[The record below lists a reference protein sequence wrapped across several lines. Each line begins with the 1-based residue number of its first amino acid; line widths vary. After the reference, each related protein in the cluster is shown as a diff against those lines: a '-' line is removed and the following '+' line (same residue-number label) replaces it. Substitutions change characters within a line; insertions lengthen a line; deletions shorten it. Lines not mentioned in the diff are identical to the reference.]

1 MGDYN
6 FTIKMPE
13 AAEWVIATP
22 ILLYRRIQY
31 GYSYRLIKLT
41 KGHFAKVDQ
50 TDFIR
55 LRKYAWMTAGDKGR
69 GYTLYAQRTIYDG
82 KKKSTKMMHREIM
95 ETILG
100 ELTKGMFV
108 DHINGDGLDNRRANL
123 RVVTPT
129 QNNWNRRF
137 RKTGRSK
144 YTGVT
149 WDKRRDKWRADIY
162 ENYRKIYLGHFDDEE
177 EAARAY
183 DAAAKKRR
191 GEYAILNF
199 PLKSQNIIK

>member
-6 FTIKMPE
+6 FTIRMPE
-13 AAEWVIATP
+13 AAEWAIATP
-22 ILLYRRIQY
+22 ILLYRKMKY

-55 LRKYAWMTAGDKGR
+55 LRRYAWVTSGDKGR
-69 GYTLYAQRTIYDG
+69 GYTLYAQRTIIEG
-82 KKKSTKMMHREIM
+82 KKRYTKMMHREIM
-95 ETILG
+95 EAILG
-100 ELTKGMFV
+100 KLTKGMFV

-123 RVVTPT
+123 RVVTQT

-137 RKTGRSK
+137 RKTGSSK

-162 ENYRKIYLGHFDDEE
+162 EKRRKTYLGHFDDEE
-177 EAARAY
+177 GAARAY
-183 DAAAKKRR
+183 DKAAKERR

-199 PLKSQNIIK
+199 GPD